1 MLTSVEKTGRLVV
14 VDGAWKTC
22 SVAAE
27 IAATV
32 ADEAFHALKA
42 PIVRVCL
49 PDVPAP
55 CSPTQE
61 AAYYITDED
70 ILQGVQAVLKSSPGE
85 RRDALRSAG

>member
-1 MLTSVEKTGRLVV
+1 LVV

-32 ADEAFHALKA
+32 ADEAFFALKA

-55 CSPTQE
+55 SSQSQE
-61 AAYYITDED
+61 LAYYITDED
-70 ILQGVQAVLKSSPGE
+70 ILHGVQSVLESLPGE
-85 RRDALRSAG
+85 RRNVLRPAG